1 MKLIILLH
9 NSAHEKKWKKN
20 IAFILPKNCA
30 RINVFCFLIDD
41 REDKEKIEK
50 KEGEHRICFFFKLE
64 KKMKNSYF
72 SNKIIVNRPIK
83 SIPRYKEVHDSLLL
97 LFNI

>member
-1 MKLIILLH
+1 M
-9 NSAHEKKWKKN
+9 
-20 IAFILPKNCA
+20 
-30 RINVFCFLIDD
+30 
-41 REDKEKIEK
+41 
-50 KEGEHRICFFFKLE
+50 FFFKLE